1 MNNFDVV
8 DLFETLWNNFD
19 KTYFDS
25 FDVYTGKD
33 ENKLKG
39 FHGMALMVTK
49 TLQQKFVESG
59 SGLWVEITNANLC
72 YDIGLF
78 YMPCETS
85 KFWHQELFD
94 SIEEEVTQHRYAN
107 ENVIILGDFNAGT
120 GLLPDFVSIDEDDWQ
135 FQSRANADKKVNNN
149 GRRLVD
155 LCKICDML
163 IINGRVGSD
172 NNIGNYTCT
181 TYNGKST
188 VDYAVADAKTIT
200 KIYSFD
206 ILGFDPSLSDVHMP
220 ITMTVEF
227 RIKTVEEV
235 REHLPRTKVRK
246 WNENIMIKYQ
256 EKLSIRLASS
266 GFVPEIDHET
276 DLNSF
281 NEKLKQSLTEI
292 ATEAGA
298 LRMEKKHM
306 RRRNAWFDKEC
317 ENARLEYRRAT
328 RHTQLTH
335 LKRVAL

>member
-1 MNNFDVV
+1 M
-8 DLFETLWNNFD
+8 
-19 KTYFDS
+19 
-25 FDVYTGKD
+25 
-33 ENKLKG
+33 
-39 FHGMALMVTK
+39 
-49 TLQQKFVESG
+49 ESG

-78 YMPCETS
+78 YMPCENS
-85 KFWHQELFD
+85 KHWHQELFD

-107 ENVIILGDFNAGT
+107 ENVIILGDFNART
-120 GLLPDFVSIDEDDWQ
+120 GLLPDFVSIDEDDLQ

-155 LCKICDML
+155 LCKTCDML

-220 ITMTVEF
+220 ITMTVDF
-227 RIKTVEEV
+227 RNKTVAEV

-256 EKLSIRLASS
+256 EKLSIRLASG

-292 ATEAGA
+292 ATEVGA
-298 LRMEKKHM
+298 LRMKKKHAQKKCLV
-306 RRRNAWFDKEC
+306 R
-317 ENARLEYRRAT
+317 
-328 RHTQLTH
+328 
-335 LKRVAL
+335 